1 MIERKGT
8 FYAGVFIF
16 LIPFLGFPTMWKMFL
31 VAFAGFFLV
40 VSSLKVPLPS
50 AILKDKIKRQNIESD
65 AVGVE
70 VRPEIKPEIVIP
82 VPKVE
87 NTPVVSE
94 QPKIEIV
101 IPKKK
106 RTTKTASARKLSVQE

>member
-40 VSSLKVPLPS
+40 ISSLRVPLPS
-50 AILKDKIKRQNIESD
+50 SILKDKIKRQNINSD
-65 AVGVE
+65 DVV
-70 VRPEIKPEIVIP
+70 VEIKPEIITP
-82 VPKVE
+82 VSKVE
-87 NTPVVSE
+87 NTPIVSE
-94 QPKIEIV
+94 QPKIEIIV
-101 IPKKK
+101 PKKK
-106 RTTKTASARKLSVQE
+106 RTTRTASARKLNVQE